1 MRAREF
7 ITERAEGGPIR
18 AYHGTFQPTIERFQ
32 PLSHFGT
39 LAAAEERLRFKGKKE
54 GRNQPGR
61 IYQVALDIKRPF
73 RVRDFAGIHSP
84 THFAFDLRQAGLID
98 QEEMLAITRLAG
110 EDGQA
115 QALIRKLQ
123 DLGFDSMVYRNKY
136 EDPGSESYVITDP
149 SQVISVRPAAVSES
163 LMVEYRRG
171 VMDILR
177 DELPDWPD
185 YVIKD
190 WIYQKIQSPID
201 LEGKLD
207 HVRAVAQM
215 VQPNSWRLQQNMPLT
230 FDMLSPKTRYMMKTK
245 RQFGDRNP
253 FMIPRDRERLE
264 QAIELVKTKGMENLP
279 PVIMLRQP
287 DGLELVEGWHR
298 TMAAFRLYPQ
308 GFRVNAW
315 IGDASGITENFADGR
330 VKGKSRPGR
339 VKRAGAS
346 CKGSVTDLRAR
357 AKKYGGERGRMYH
370 WCANMKSGRRKSK

>member
-7 ITERAEGGPIR
+7 VTEQAAAGPIT
-18 AYHGTFQPTIERFQ
+18 AYHGTFQPSIQNFA

-61 IYQVALDIKRPF
+61 IYQVTLDIKRPF

-110 EDGQA
+110 EAGQA
-115 QALIRKLQ
+115 QALIRKLR
-123 DLGFDSMVYRNKY
+123 DLGFDGMIYRNKY

-149 SQVISVRPAAVSES
+149 SQVISVRPADVSES
-163 LMVEYRRG
+163 RMVEYRRG

-190 WIYQKIQSPID
+190 WIGGRIKNQED
-201 LEGKLD
+201 LDNTLGW
-207 HVRAVAQM
+207 VRELSQR
-215 VQPNSWRLQQNMPLT
+215 VQPNSWRQVQKMPLT
-230 FDMLSPKTRYMMKTK
+230 FDMLYPKTRYMMKTK
-245 RQFGDRNP
+245 RQFGDSNP

-264 QAIELVKTKGMENLP
+264 QALELVKTKGMENLP
-279 PVIMLRQP
+279 PVIMLQHP

-298 TMAAFRLYPQ
+298 TMAAFRLYPK

-315 IGDASGITENFADGR
+315 IGDASGITENFADKKI
-330 VKGKSRPGR
+330 KGKSRPGR

-370 WCANMKSGRRKSK
+370 WCANMKSGRQKK